1 MFLLFKTEFRVSE
14 FYGLTIHDI
23 DSENNMLH
31 ITRQLQRKREI
42 QYSIEETKTSSGTR
56 DILMTEEIRECLE
69 RIVANYKH
77 PKVEPIILMVIE
89 VFIL

>member
-31 ITRQLQRKREI
+31 ITR
-42 QYSIEETKTSSGTR
+42 
-56 DILMTEEIRECLE
+56 
-69 RIVANYKH
+69 
-77 PKVEPIILMVIE
+77 
-89 VFIL
+89 